1 MTMPAH
7 TDDGSVLLDPK
18 TIRTRSNNILD
29 SVENGDSSCF
39 RIAHD
44 RLQAACDEVI
54 AITRS
59 NYPDLEVPYHSR
71 WRHFEVNG
79 IDLSESLLAH
89 THTEM
94 RLAAEIELV
103 VISVLLDAGAGKE
116 WTYQHAATKQS
127 FSRSEGL
134 AIASLNM
141 FATGLFS
148 SSDDDPCRVDGK
160 ALVSITESE
169 LAAGFQVRT
178 DNALIGL
185 ESRTTLLNTLG
196 HEIIK
201 RGGDNSRLA
210 DLFSPL
216 TQASKELSADT
227 LLRTV
232 LDATGA
238 IWPHRK
244 SIGQVVVADA
254 WQHRNAGGVGT
265 GAGYVPFHKLSQW
278 LSYSLI
284 EPLQRRQLKV
294 IQLDI
299 LTGLPEYRN
308 GGLLIDTGV
317 LIPQHSDFNSR
328 RYAVDSEFIVEWRA
342 LTVALLDRL
351 ADTVRQALSKS
362 EDELPLAAILQGG
375 TWAAGRALAQQKR
388 GGLPPIDVISDGT
401 VF

>member
-1 MTMPAH
+1 MTTPPY
-7 TDDGSVLLDPK
+7 TGDGSILLDPK
-18 TIRTRSNNILD
+18 TIRTRSGNILD

-39 RIAHD
+39 HVAHD
-44 RLQAACDEVI
+44 CLQAACDEVI
-54 AITRS
+54 AITHS
-59 NYPDLEVPYHSR
+59 NYPDLAVPYHSR

-79 IDLSESLLAH
+79 TDLSESLLDN
-89 THTEM
+89 TEN

-103 VISVLLDAGAGKE
+103 VISVLLDAGAGRE
-116 WTYQHAATKQS
+116 WSYMHAATNQS

-148 SSDDDPCRVDGK
+148 SNSDDPCRVDGR
-160 ALVSITESE
+160 ALTSLSESE
-169 LAAGFQVRT
+169 LAAGFQADT
-178 DNALIGL
+178 ANPLIGL
-185 ESRTTLLNTLG
+185 DSRTTLLNTLG
-196 HEIIK
+196 QEIIN

-216 TQASKELSADT
+216 TQASEELSADT
-227 LLRTV
+227 ILRTV

-244 SIGQVVVADA
+244 SIGQIVVADA
-254 WQHRNAGGVGT
+254 WQHRNAGGAGT

-284 EPLQRRQLKV
+284 EPLQRHQLKV
-294 IQLDI
+294 TQLDM

-317 LIPQHSDFNSR
+317 LVPKDSDFNSR
-328 RYAVDSEFIVEWRA
+328 RYEVHSEFVVEWRA
-342 LTVALLDRL
+342 LTVALLDKL
-351 ADTVRQALSKS
+351 ADAVRQALSRS
-362 EDELPLAAILQGG
+362 ADELPLAAILQGG

-388 GGLPPIDVISDGT
+388 GGLPPVDVISDGT